1 MIIEGN
7 YVSMSRANIKLL
19 SFLIIVSILC
29 NGCFTPMLW
38 EATDPDKNVQINGSE
53 ITEAELKLKGVKY
66 FKGENSQYYFVEKDS
81 TDKAMDY
88 TYRILGTPVTAA
100 LDVGSSLFIL
110 IGFMVSNN
118 EIDKAKERAREA
130 EVTKYGYR
138 SESFPLPK

>member
-1 MIIEGN
+1 MC
-7 YVSMSRANIKLL
+7 RAKIKLI
-19 SFLIIVSILC
+19 SFLITVSILS

-38 EATDPDKNVQINGSE
+38 EATDPDKKVQIKSSE
-53 ITEAELKLKGVKY
+53 ITEDELKLKGVKY
-66 FKGENSQYYFVEKDS
+66 FKGENSQYYYVEKNS

-88 TYRILGTPVTAA
+88 TYRILGTPVTAV

-110 IGFMVSNN
+110 IGYMVGNN
-118 EIDKAKERAREA
+118 EIDKAKDRGREA